1 MYDMDLRFGLGHFG
15 FILCVAANAVSRA
28 PGEYERKLKTQ
39 RNRRGLAQAVDYAV
53 QFDGERKT
61 LPRLE
66 IQTNLFGNR
75 KSLTRTAG
83 QVMHGRRQFVV

>member
-1 MYDMDLRFGLGHFG
+1 MQTRYWDFDRLGTE
-15 FILCVAANAVSRA
+15 ANALSLP

-53 QFDGERKT
+53 QFDSKRKT

-66 IQTNLFGNR
+66 IQMNARRNFG
-75 KSLTRTAG
+75 SLTRTSG
-83 QVMHGRRQFVV
+83 QVMHGRRQFVI